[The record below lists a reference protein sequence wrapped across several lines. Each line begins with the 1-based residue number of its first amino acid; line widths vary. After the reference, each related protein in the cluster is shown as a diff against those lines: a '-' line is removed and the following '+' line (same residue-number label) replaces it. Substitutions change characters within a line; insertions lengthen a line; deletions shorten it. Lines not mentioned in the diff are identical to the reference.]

1 MGDDV
6 GYTKTIVRNYPEFL
20 DKTLLLADSKR
31 EKLFKT
37 VEGKYIEVMASPDG
51 KLTVKKV
58 DQSIRKTIVEDMS
71 LRRIGIEFLGL
82 NDPSVS
88 QMMKYLVIPEMEV
101 ERIFNNM
108 RYKYLKAID
117 LAGFENPDKYI
128 SADYNK
134 AFQALAGKT
143 VYQGNTSDR
152 KENDWFYEDVGFT
165 DEVRDELELNIEGD
179 EMTFILH
186 YIRYSEQTDYARIYA
201 ELIAIKPGFHELMVH
216 DNYFDESSYPAPDGV
231 RSQVFRMLRGM
242 RELSDLELDG
252 LPHDINTKSY
262 FTYGS
267 CNVTEGPFVYRK
279 SVSTSYY
286 EELRKIRSK
295 SDIGR
300 LNRDFHFLN
309 YYNSIRTRKELE
321 NLLNRAEPFR
331 GFYNNVVF

>member
-1 MGDDV
+1 MSDD
-6 GYTKTIVRNYPEFL
+6 TYPEFI
-20 DKTLLLADSKR
+20 DRSLLLIDSKR

-37 VEGKYIEVMASPDG
+37 GEGKYIEVMASPDG

-82 NDPSVS
+82 NDPSAS
-88 QMMKYLVIPEMEV
+88 QMLQYLVIPEMEV

-108 RYKYLKAID
+108 RYKYLKAIH
-117 LAGFENPDKYI
+117 LVGFENPNEYI

-152 KENDWFYEDVGFT
+152 KENDWFYKDVGFT
-165 DEVRDELELNIEGD
+165 DKIRDELELNIEGS
-179 EMTFILH
+179 EMEFILH
-186 YIRYSEQTDYARIYA
+186 YIRYSEQTNYARVYA
-201 ELIAIKPGFHELMVH
+201 ELISIKPGFHELVVH
-216 DNYFDESSYPAPDGV
+216 DYFDESSYPAPDGV
-231 RSQVFRMLRGM
+231 RSQVFRMLRRIG
-242 RELSDLELDG
+242 ELSELELDG

-286 EELRKIRSK
+286 EELRKIRSR
-295 SDIGR
+295 SDIDR
-300 LNRDFHFLN
+300 LNSNFHFLG
-309 YYNSIRTRKELE
+309 YYNSIKTTDELK
-321 NLLNRAEPFR
+321 NLLDRADKFR
-331 GFYNNVVF
+331 GFL

>member
-1 MGDDV
+1 MRDD
-6 GYTKTIVRNYPEFL
+6 IYPEFI
-20 DKTLLLADSKR
+20 DRSFLLIDSKR

-37 VEGKYIEVMASPDG
+37 GEGKYIEVMTSPDG

-82 NDPSVS
+82 NNPSVP
-88 QMMKYLVIPEMEV
+88 QMLKCLVIPEMEV

-108 RYKYLKAID
+108 RYKYLQAID
-117 LAGFENPDKYI
+117 LAGFSNPDKYI

-143 VYQGNTSDR
+143 IYQGNTSDR
-152 KENDWFYEDVGFT
+152 KENDLFYEDAGFT

-186 YIRYSEQTDYARIYA
+186 YIRYSEQNDYARIYA

-216 DNYFDESSYPAPDGV
+216 DDYFDESSYPAPDGV
-231 RSQVFRMLRGM
+231 RSQVFRMLRGIG
-242 RELSDLELDG
+242 ELLDLELDG
-252 LPHDINTKSY
+252 LPRDINTKSY

-286 EELRKIRSK
+286 EELQKIRSR
-295 SDIGR
+295 SDIDR
-300 LNRDFHFLN
+300 LNNNFHFLN
-309 YYNSIRTRKELE
+309 YYNSIKTTDEFK
-321 NLLNRAEPFR
+321 NLLDRADKFR
-331 GFYNNVVF
+331 GFL

>member
-1 MGDDV
+1 MSDDIP
-6 GYTKTIVRNYPEFL
+6 TEFI
-20 DKTLLLADSKR
+20 DRSLLLIDSKR

-37 VEGKYIEVMASPDG
+37 GEGKYIEVMASPDG

-82 NDPSVS
+82 NDPPIT
-88 QMMKYLVIPEMEV
+88 QMLKYLVIPEMEV

-108 RYKYLKAID
+108 RYKYLQAID
-117 LAGFENPDKYI
+117 LAGFSNPDKYI
-128 SADYNK
+128 SADCNK

-152 KENDWFYEDVGFT
+152 KENDRFYKDVGFT
-165 DEVRDELELNIEGD
+165 DKIRDELELNIEGD

-186 YIRYSEQTDYARIYA
+186 YIRYSEQTDYAGIYA
-201 ELIAIKPGFHELMVH
+201 ELIAIKPGFHELVVH

-231 RSQVFRMLRGM
+231 RSQVFRMLRGLG
-242 RELSDLELDG
+242 ELSDLELDG
-252 LPHDINTKSY
+252 LPHDIKTNSY

-286 EELRKIRSK
+286 EKLRKIRSK
-295 SDIGR
+295 YNIDR
-300 LNRDFHFLN
+300 LNNNFHILS
-309 YYNSIRTRKELE
+309 YHNSIRTKKELE

-331 GFYNNVVF
+331 GFYNNAVF

>member
-1 MGDDV
+1 MSDDIP
-6 GYTKTIVRNYPEFL
+6 TEFI
-20 DKTLLLADSKR
+20 DRSLLLIDSKR

-37 VEGKYIEVMASPDG
+37 GEGKYIEVMASPDG

-58 DQSIRKTIVEDMS
+58 YQSIRKTIVEDMS

-82 NDPSVS
+82 NDPSVP

-143 VYQGNTSDR
+143 VYQGNTRDR

-165 DEVRDELELNIEGD
+165 DGVRDELKLNIEGD

-216 DNYFDESSYPAPDGV
+216 DNYFDESSYPVPNGA
-231 RSQVFRMLRGM
+231 RSQVFRMLRGIG
-242 RELSDLELDG
+242 ELSDIELDG
-252 LPHDINTKSY
+252 LPHDINTNSY

-279 SVSTSYY
+279 SISTSYY

-295 SDIGR
+295 YNIDR
-300 LNRDFHFLN
+300 LNNNFHILS
-309 YYNSIRTRKELE
+309 YHNSIRTKKELE

-331 GFYNNVVF
+331 GFYNNAVF

>member
-1 MGDDV
+1 MSDDIP
-6 GYTKTIVRNYPEFL
+6 TEFI
-20 DKTLLLADSKR
+20 DRSLLLIDSKR

-37 VEGKYIEVMASPDG
+37 GEGKYIEVMASPDG

-58 DQSIRKTIVEDMS
+58 YQSIRKTIVEDMS

-82 NDPSVS
+82 NDPSVP

-143 VYQGNTSDR
+143 VYQGNTRDR

-165 DEVRDELELNIEGD
+165 DGVRDELKLNIEGD

-216 DNYFDESSYPAPDGV
+216 DNYFDESSYPVPNGA
-231 RSQVFRMLRGM
+231 RSQVFRMLRGIG
-242 RELSDLELDG
+242 ELSDIELDG

-279 SVSTSYY
+279 SISTSYY

-295 SDIGR
+295 YNIDR
-300 LNRDFHFLN
+300 LNNNFHILS
-309 YYNSIRTRKELE
+309 YHNSIRTKKELE

-331 GFYNNVVF
+331 GFYNNAVF

>member
-1 MGDDV
+1 MSDD
-6 GYTKTIVRNYPEFL
+6 IHPEFI
-20 DKTLLLADSKR
+20 DRSLLLIDSKR

-37 VEGKYIEVMASPDG
+37 GEGNYIEVMVSHDD

-82 NDPSVS
+82 NDPSAS
-88 QMMKYLVIPEMEV
+88 QILKYLVIPEMEV

-108 RYKYLKAID
+108 RYKYLQAID
-117 LAGFENPDKYI
+117 LAGFSNPDKCI

-152 KENDWFYEDVGFT
+152 KENDRFYKDVGFT
-165 DEVRDELELNIEGD
+165 DEIQNELELNIEGD
-179 EMTFILH
+179 EMEFILH
-186 YIRYSEQTDYARIYA
+186 YIRYSEQTDYARVYA

-231 RSQVFRMLRGM
+231 RSQVFRMLRGIGG
-242 RELSDLELDG
+242 LSELELDG
-252 LPHDINTKSY
+252 LPRDINTKSY

-267 CNVTEGPFVYRK
+267 CNVTEGPFVYRN

-286 EELRKIRSK
+286 VELRKIRSR
-295 SDIGR
+295 SDIDG
-300 LNRDFHFLN
+300 LNNNFHFLN
-309 YYNSIRTRKELE
+309 YHNSIKTTDELKS
-321 NLLNRAEPFR
+321 LLDRADKFR
-331 GFYNNVVF
+331 GFL